1 MGKSSYVGGHGIL
14 HGLPLPLRLTLMRLT
29 SGVRPELL
37 DNAVASKLLSI
48 LATVDAGLAGVDG
61 IEKRHE
67 ERGVSKD
74 GRGLLDAACG
84 VL

>member
-1 MGKSSYVGGHGIL
+1 
-14 HGLPLPLRLTLMRLT
+14 MRFT
-29 SGVRPELL
+29 SGVRQELL

-61 IEKRHE
+61 IEKCHE
-67 ERGVSKD
+67 ECGVSKD
-74 GRGLLDAACG
+74 GRGLLDVACG